1 MNLSDAIQIVSEYQ
15 LWRLDKPPYD
25 TGQDGQPDMPYTCVQ
40 LTAALDALIAHALA
54 SPVHP

>member
-40 LTAALDALIAHALA
+40 LTAALDALIAHAQA
-54 SPVHP
+54 AAIQ